1 MFLTYLPSNLGK
13 GIVWFFIC
21 PQTQRRY
28 RKLYLV
34 GNYFFHRTAFTG
46 CMYDKQTY
54 SRKTRAF
61 HKEWGRILR
70 EDEVYGEI
78 YGKGFKKYY
87 AGKFTK
93 RSINLIKRIS

>member
-1 MFLTYLPSNLGK
+1 
-13 GIVWFFIC
+13 
-21 PQTQRRY
+21 
-28 RKLYLV
+28 
-34 GNYFFHRTAFTG
+34 
-46 CMYDKQTY
+46 MYDKQTY